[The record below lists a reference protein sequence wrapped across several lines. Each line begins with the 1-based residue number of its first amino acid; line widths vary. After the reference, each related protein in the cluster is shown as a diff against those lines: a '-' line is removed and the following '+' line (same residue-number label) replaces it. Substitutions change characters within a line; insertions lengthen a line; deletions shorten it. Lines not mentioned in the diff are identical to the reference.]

1 MTSSPNFLY
10 EFGAC
15 RLDVGEAQLR
25 CGGRVVAL
33 PPKTFEVLT
42 LLVRRAGS
50 LVDRDTLMR
59 ELWPDTFVEEANVA
73 RHIFTLRKA
82 FGGEEYIE
90 TVPKRGYRFTAPVR
104 AVTAAAPSAA
114 RTASTRVMV
123 LPFRLASPDSDLEL
137 LAFSLPEAIASS
149 LSGIDGAIVRSTL
162 VAARFAGD
170 PLDLHRIASAADV
183 NRVIAGTI
191 LRSGDRVRV
200 SAQLLE
206 APGATVLATASSDAE
221 MSDLFQLQDQ
231 LVMQI
236 VAALVPPLGPREQ
249 RAVKGDVPAHTQAYG
264 WYLRANR
271 LSHRPADYQQ
281 ALQLYLACV
290 EADPDF
296 APAWARLG
304 RLYRVM
310 GKYGTDPEARQRQ
323 AEDALAR
330 AISLNPDLSFAQSQ
344 YAAIEIDLGRA
355 VDAMVR
361 LLTRA
366 TRQRND
372 AELFAGLVTACRY
385 SGLLD
390 AAVAAHLRAVEL
402 DPLVPTS
409 VVQAYWMRGDVALA
423 LAESAKLA
431 GGSLRAMVLA
441 LAGRDD
447 EAIADLRDQE
457 GRMPHLVMR
466 QYTMALRTVL
476 EGDRAA
482 ALAAIEPLLAN
493 PTRDPEGYYF
503 AARYLAKIGD
513 RDRATAALASAVAGG
528 FNTSRAMAWDPWLD
542 SLRGSPGF
550 IAVQAEADA
559 RYRAAV
565 AAFQQAG
572 GEQVLGFGA
581 VSSGTVNY

>member
-1 MTSSPNFLY
+1 MSLTSSPNSLY

-73 RHIFTLRKA
+73 RHIWTLRQA
-82 FGGEEYIE
+82 FGGEDYIE
-90 TVPKRGYRFTAPVR
+90 TVPRRGYRFTAAVR
-104 AVTAAAPSAA
+104 AVRAAAAPPAA
-114 RTASTRVMV
+114 QAASTRVMV

-149 LSGIDGAIVRSTL
+149 LSGIEQAIVRSTL
-162 VAARFAGD
+162 VAARFAGE
-170 PLDLHRIASAADV
+170 PLDLDRIASEADV

-200 SAQLLE
+200 NTQLLE
-206 APGATVLATASSDAE
+206 APGATVLSSASSDAE
-221 MSDLFQLQDQ
+221 MADLFSLQDQ
-231 LVMQI
+231 LVTQI

-249 RAVKGDVPAHTQAYG
+249 RAVKGDVPAHTKAYG

-304 RLYRVM
+304 RLYRLM
-310 GKYGTDPEARQRQ
+310 GKYGADPAARQRQ

-330 AISLNPDLSFAQSQ
+330 AVALNPDLPFAQTQ
-344 YAAIEIDLGRA
+344 YAAIEVDLGRA

-366 TRQRND
+366 RQQRND
-372 AELFAGLVTACRY
+372 PELFAGLVTACRY

-390 AAVAAHLRAVEL
+390 AAVAAHLRATEL

-431 GGSLRAMVLA
+431 GGSLRAMVLS

-457 GRMPHLVMR
+457 GRMPHPVMR
-466 QYTMALRTVL
+466 QYTVALRTVL

-482 ALAAIEPLLAN
+482 ALAAVEQLLAS
-493 PTRDPEGYYF
+493 PARDPEGYYF
-503 AARYLAKIGD
+503 VARYLAKIGEP
-513 RDRATAALASAVAGG
+513 DRANEALASAVAGG

-542 SLRGSPGF
+542 SVRGLPGF
-550 IAVQAEADA
+550 AAVQAAADA

-565 AAFQQAG
+565 MAFQQAG
-572 GEQVLGFGA
+572 GEEVLGPN
-581 VSSGTVNY
+581 S

>member
-1 MTSSPNFLY
+1 LTSSPNFLY
-10 EFGAC
+10 EFGPY
-15 RLDVGEAQLR
+15 RLDVAEAQLR
-25 CGGRVVAL
+25 RDKTAVAL

-59 ELWPDTFVEEANVA
+59 ELWPDSFVEEANVA
-73 RHIFTLRKA
+73 RHIWTLRQV
-82 FGGEEYIE
+82 FGGEEFIE

-104 AVTAAAPSAA
+104 AVAPDAAPPAA
-114 RTASTRVMV
+114 RAALTRIMV
-123 LPFRLASPDSDLEL
+123 LPFRVPSPDNDLEL

-149 LSGIDGAIVRSTL
+149 LSGIDAAIVRSSL

-170 PLDLHRIASAADV
+170 PPDLGRIASEADV

-200 SAQLLE
+200 SAQLLD
-206 APGATVLATASSDAE
+206 APDGTLLSTASSDAAMGE
-221 MSDLFQLQDQ
+221 LFQLQDH

-249 RAVKGDVPAHTQAYG
+249 RAVKGDVPAHMQAYG

-290 EADPDF
+290 EADPNF

-310 GKYGTDPEARQRQ
+310 GKYGVDPLVKQRQ
-323 AEDALAR
+323 AEEALAR
-330 AISLNPDLSFAQSQ
+330 AVALNPELSFAQTQ
-344 YAAIEIDLGRA
+344 YAAIEVDLGRA
-355 VDAMVR
+355 VSAMVR

-366 TRQRND
+366 RQQRND
-372 AELFAGLVTACRY
+372 PELFAGLVTACRY

-390 AAVAAHLRAVEL
+390 AAVAAHVRATEL

-431 GGSLRAMVLA
+431 GGSLRGMVLA

-457 GRMPHLVMR
+457 GRMPHPVMR
-466 QYTMALRTVL
+466 QYTVALRTLL

-482 ALAAIEPLLAN
+482 ALAAVEPLLTN

-503 AARYLAKIGD
+503 IARYLARLGD
-513 RDRATAALASAVAGG
+513 PARANDALASALAGG
-528 FNTSRAMAWDPWLD
+528 FNANRAMECDPWLD
-542 SLRGSPGF
+542 PLRGTPGF
-550 IAVQAEADA
+550 AAVKADA
-559 RYRAAV
+559 AAGYRVAV
-565 AAFQQAG
+565 TAFKDAG
-572 GEQVLGFGA
+572 GEDVLGL
-581 VSSGTVNY
+581 NY